1 MHGAPYRTYFADNIN
16 VDDLE
21 ELLKIN
27 TAVDLNVGCARHI
40 LQSHN
45 FSDAVNVGKAPSRRF
60 GVNEMPTFVASQR
73 GAVGLQPHEFLERLV
88 KDASTKRRD

>member
-1 MHGAPYRTYFADNIN
+1 MHGALYRTYFVDNIN

-27 TAVDLNVGCARHI
+27 TAVDLNVGGAGHI

-45 FSDAVNVGKAPSRRF
+45 VSDTANVGRAPSRQF

-88 KDASTKRRD
+88 QNAREI